1 MEAPVP
7 GGATGAARVLARRAT
22 RLALIAAYGAVL
34 LAPVLLTAGVVKP
47 GAHGRVVVFADA
59 LGFAAMSLLALQVF
73 SSGRW
78 AATTRHFGL
87 RAVLSLHRQAGA
99 AVLVL
104 VVAHVVLLLADDPT
118 RLALLDVPTAP
129 GRARAGV
136 IALVGLLGLAY
147 TSIRRARLGLSYQRW
162 RALHLALTAAVIA
175 GAFIHVMWVDSYTSL
190 PVVRESILA
199 LVLVAA
205 GALFWSR
212 VAQPYNNAARR
223 YRVLAVHPERGGAVT
238 LQLEAD
244 GHRGVRFAPG
254 QYARLRPAA
263 APYSLDDHPFTISS
277 GAGRPDRPAF
287 TVKALGDFSASLAHL
302 RTGAEI
308 LVDGPHGEGFH
319 DRRRRRGR
327 LLIAAGIGI
336 TPAISVLRT
345 AAERADQRPL
355 VLVYGSRSWE
365 DVTFRE
371 ELTALERRL
380 PNLRV
385 VHVLSRPHPGWR
397 GERGR
402 VGAPL
407 LAHVAPRDVAAWS
420 ALVCGPPAMVAEVQL
435 DLLRSGMPL
444 AAVQAEGFD

>member
-1 MEAPVP
+1 MLLLV
-7 GGATGAARVLARRAT
+7 
-22 RLALIAAYGAVL
+22 AYGAVL
-34 LAPVLLTAGVVKP
+34 LAPLLLTVGVVKP

-59 LGFAAMSLLALQVF
+59 LGFAAVSLLALQVF

-87 RAVLSLHRQAGA
+87 RAVLSLHRQAGT

-104 VVAHVVLLLADDPT
+104 VVAHVVILCADEPT
-118 RLALLDVPTAP
+118 RLWLLDVATAP

-136 IALVGLLGLAY
+136 IALAGLLGLAY
-147 TSIRRARLGLSYQRW
+147 TSIRRAQIGLSYQLW
-162 RALHLALTAAVIA
+162 RALHLTLTAAVIA
-175 GAFIHVMWVDSYTSL
+175 GAFVHVMWVDAYTSL
-190 PVVRESILA
+190 PIVRETVLA

-212 VAQPYNNAARR
+212 IAQPYTGASRR
-223 YRVLAVHPERGGAVT
+223 YRVLGVHPERGGAVT
-238 LQLEAD
+238 LQLQAD

-277 GAGRPDRPAF
+277 GADHPDRPAF
-287 TVKALGDFSASLAHL
+287 TVKALGDFSGSLADL
-302 RTGAEI
+302 QGGAEI

-319 DRRRRRGR
+319 DRRRARGR

-345 AAERADQRPL
+345 AAERADPRPS
-355 VLVYGSRSWE
+355 VLLYGSRSWD

-371 ELTALERRL
+371 ELATLELRL
-380 PNLRV
+380 PDLRV
-385 VHVLSRPHPGWR
+385 IHVLSRPHLGWQ

-402 VGAPL
+402 VGAEL
-407 LAHVAPRDVAAWS
+407 LARLAPHDVAAWN
-420 ALVCGPPAMVAEVQL
+420 ALVCGPPAMVTEVQL
-435 DLLRSGMPL
+435 GLMRLGLPR

>member
-1 MEAPVP
+1 V
-7 GGATGAARVLARRAT
+7 
-22 RLALIAAYGAVL
+22 
-34 LAPVLLTAGVVKP
+34 
-47 GAHGRVVVFADA
+47 
-59 LGFAAMSLLALQVF
+59 
-73 SSGRW
+73 
-78 AATTRHFGL
+78 
-87 RAVLSLHRQAGA
+87 
-99 AVLVL
+99 
-104 VVAHVVLLLADDPT
+104 
-118 RLALLDVPTAP
+118 
-129 GRARAGV
+129 
-136 IALVGLLGLAY
+136 
-147 TSIRRARLGLSYQRW
+147 
-162 RALHLALTAAVIA
+162 VIA
-175 GAFIHVMWVDSYTSL
+175 GAFVHVMWVDAYTSL
-190 PVVRESILA
+190 PLVRESVLA

-212 VAQPYNNAARR
+212 VAQPYTNAARR

-277 GAGRPDRPAF
+277 SAGRPDRPAF
-287 TVKALGDFSASLAHL
+287 TVKALGDFSASLADL
-302 RTGAEI
+302 RPGAEI

-319 DRRRRRGR
+319 DGRRRRGR

-345 AAERADQRPL
+345 AAEREDQRPL
-355 VLVYGSRSWE
+355 VLVYGSRVWE

-371 ELTALERRL
+371 ELAALERRL

-385 VHVLSRPHPGWR
+385 IHALSRPHPGWR

-402 VGAPL
+402 VGAQL
-407 LAHVAPRDVAAWS
+407 LADVAPRDIAAWS

-435 DLLRSGMPL
+435 GLLRLGMPF

>member
-1 MEAPVP
+1 
-7 GGATGAARVLARRAT
+7 
-22 RLALIAAYGAVL
+22 
-34 LAPVLLTAGVVKP
+34 
-47 GAHGRVVVFADA
+47 
-59 LGFAAMSLLALQVF
+59 
-73 SSGRW
+73 
-78 AATTRHFGL
+78 
-87 RAVLSLHRQAGA
+87 
-99 AVLVL
+99 
-104 VVAHVVLLLADDPT
+104 
-118 RLALLDVPTAP
+118 
-129 GRARAGV
+129 
-136 IALVGLLGLAY
+136 
-147 TSIRRARLGLSYQRW
+147 
-162 RALHLALTAAVIA
+162 
-175 GAFIHVMWVDSYTSL
+175 MWVDAYTSL
-190 PVVRESILA
+190 PVIRESVLA

-212 VAQPYNNAARR
+212 VAQPYNNAVRR
-223 YRVLAVHPERGGAVT
+223 YRVLAVAPERGGAVT

-244 GHRGVRFAPG
+244 EHPGVRFAPG

-277 GAGRPDRPAF
+277 GANRPDRPAF
-287 TVKALGDFSASLAHL
+287 TVKALGDFSASLADL
-302 RTGAEI
+302 RPGAEI

-319 DRRRRRGR
+319 DGRRRRGR

-345 AAERADQRPL
+345 AAERDDQRPL

-371 ELTALERRL
+371 ELAALERRL

-385 VHVLSRPHPGWR
+385 IHALSRPHPGWR

-402 VGAPL
+402 VGAQL
-407 LAHVAPRDVAAWS
+407 LADVAPRDIAAWS

-435 DLLRSGMPL
+435 GLLRLGMPL